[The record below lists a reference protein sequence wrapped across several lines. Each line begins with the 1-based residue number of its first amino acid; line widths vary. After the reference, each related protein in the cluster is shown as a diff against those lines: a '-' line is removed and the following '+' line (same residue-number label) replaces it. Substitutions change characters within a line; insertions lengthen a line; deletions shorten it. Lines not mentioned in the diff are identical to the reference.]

1 MPSQKKHDRIV
12 PDGKESDDADENDN
26 TNEQD
31 ETNNTE
37 SEDKERQPEAT
48 TEEEPSAKEQKDNK
62 EVAAEEGDKPPE
74 FPLDVLTSLDEQL
87 NRPRWVVPVLPKS
100 DLEQLLTAAIKL
112 ARAG

>member
-37 SEDKERQPEAT
+37 NMAHD
-48 TEEEPSAKEQKDNK
+48 
-62 EVAAEEGDKPPE
+62 
-74 FPLDVLTSLDEQL
+74 
-87 NRPRWVVPVLPKS
+87 
-100 DLEQLLTAAIKL
+100 
-112 ARAG
+112 